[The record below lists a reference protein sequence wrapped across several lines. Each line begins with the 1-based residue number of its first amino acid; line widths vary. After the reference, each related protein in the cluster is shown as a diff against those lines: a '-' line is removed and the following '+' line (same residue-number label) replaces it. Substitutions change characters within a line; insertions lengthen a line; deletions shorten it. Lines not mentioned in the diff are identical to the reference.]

1 MRTDVA
7 QPISARL
14 TESENRNRQKIFIR
28 IKLHVNYNEFKCC
41 IFLLCLFS
49 DYVK

>member
-1 MRTDVA
+1 MRTDIA
-7 QPISARL
+7 QPISAHL

-28 IKLHVNYNEFKCC
+28 PKLHINYNEFKYC
-41 IFLLCLFS
+41 IFWLCLFS